1 MIDIEIFFVADRS
14 AKVEALPNQIY
25 IYIYVNIRGHR
36 FDTGGVWQRTR
47 SIPPPRCNFP
57 LSFSNTSPSPPP
69 LIERRE
75 RSTRGHVIGRP
86 FGLIVPS
93 TSQLTFI
100 RPILT
105 LGSDHRRIVCIAVL
119 LYARFLLPVVS
130 SSWIFLE
137 IYLNRRTFAQL
148 RP

>member
-1 MIDIEIFFVADRS
+1 MIDIEIFFVADWRKS
-14 AKVEALPNQIY
+14 KLFQTIY
-25 IYIYVNIRGHR
+25 ICKYSRPSFRYWRCLATYAFNSSTALQSTRG
-36 FDTGGVWQRTR
+36 
-47 SIPPPRCNFP
+47 NFP

-69 LIERRE
+69 LIERR
-75 RSTRGHVIGRP
+75 STRGHVIGRP
-86 FGLIVPS
+86 FGLIVSS

-119 LYARFLLPVVS
+119 PRLYARFLLPVVS